1 MRFEHLSYAN
11 PAQPKLTQ
19 WVIRSIEGL
28 SGRDHYADL
37 YETWRRDIAPTHDR
51 IFGRML
57 DLINVRFDLRGNWPV
72 LDLPQGPLVIIAN
85 HPFGIGDGIA
95 VLSLAESLGRPF
107 RVLMHNDLMR
117 VPEMADYALP
127 VSFDENREAMEINMR
142 TRKEAMRLLAEG
154 VTIVIF
160 PAGGVATAPKG
171 FGQAEDLPW
180 KMFPARLVQAARAHV
195 LPVHFHGQNG
205 RLFHLASR
213 VSMTLRTSL
222 LIREFRRLSGTR
234 IIADVGDVMRA
245 EDLAQISDRKALL
258 GELQR
263 AVFKRALP
271 EIRLAG

>member
-11 PAQPKLTQ
+11 SAQPRLTQ
-19 WVIRSIEGL
+19 WVIRSIENL
-28 SGRDHYADL
+28 SGRDHYAEL
-37 YETWRRDIAPTHDR
+37 YDVWRREIAPTRDR

-57 DLINVRFDLRGNWPV
+57 ELIDVRFDLRGNWPV
-72 LDLPQGPLVIIAN
+72 ADLPEGPLVIIAN

-127 VSFDENREAMEINMR
+127 VSFDENREAMEVNMR

-234 IIADVGDVMRA
+234 IIADVGEVMRA
-245 EDLAQISDRKALL
+245 EDLAGISDRKALL
-258 GELQR
+258 AELQQ
-263 AVFKRALP
+263 AVFKRAMP